1 MVNTIQSAD
10 RISSLLVELL
20 YRRTTLLST
29 VARQSFSDFTGG
41 GGDTVTVRVREKVAT
56 RRRATANQGDAIV
69 RDNVVEVAVPVVLAE
84 LYSAVP
90 VTNAEWELELENFG
104 AQILGPQAAG
114 MVEGVEDEL
123 IVAMNALAADAS
135 FDLAASAADTEAKL
149 IAASEALDNLD
160 VPMDGRYLAIS
171 PAIKSRMLAVPNFV
185 RTDGIGNGTAIER
198 ATFGSILGFTVVV
211 NNALTTGTAVAYHR
225 SGFAAAMGARSAPA
239 AAGVTGSSQS
249 LDGIAML
256 WLRQWNDDTVAEES
270 VVQTFAGASAVDAG
284 NRVYVL
290 DTSAT

>member
-1 MVNTIQSAD
+1 MVNTLQTAD

-20 YRRTTLLST
+20 YRRATLLPT

-41 GGDTVTVRVREKVAT
+41 GGDTVTIRVREKVAT
-56 RRRATANQGDAIV
+56 RRRATAAQGGTIT
-69 RDNVVEVAVPVVLAE
+69 RDNVTETPVTVTLAE

-90 VTNAEWELELENFG
+90 VTDAEWELELEDFA

-114 MVEGVEDEL
+114 MVEGVEAEL
-123 IVAMNALAADAS
+123 TTAMNALAADAS
-135 FDLAASAADTEAKL
+135 FNLTASAADTEAKL
-149 IAASEALDNLD
+149 IAASEALDLLEI
-160 VPMDGRYLAIS
+160 PMDGRYLAIS

-185 RTDGIGNGTAIER
+185 RADGIGNGSAIER

-211 NNALTTGTAVAYHR
+211 NTGLTAGTAVAYHR
-225 SGFAAAMGARSAPA
+225 SGFAAGMGARSVPA
-239 AAGVTGSSQS
+239 SVQGSTES

-256 WLRQWNDDTVAEES
+256 WLRQWNDDTLNEES